1 MRKDAVRLIAA
12 LALAAAVGAVGAS
25 RSGAQEYLA
34 VPADHFGIARVVRA
48 AEAGNA
54 RAQTRLGFM
63 HEYGHG
69 VAQDYSMAAMWYR
82 RAAEQGEPNAQHL
95 LGLLY
100 DKGFGVP
107 VDVIEAHKW
116 LNLAAGRASR
126 GNRDYYARV
135 RNAVGTKMNT
145 LEIAVAQGRARRW
158 FPKREQ

>member
-1 MRKDAVRLIAA
+1 MRKGAWSLLAA
-12 LALAAAVGAVGAS
+12 FVLAAAAGLAQAS
-25 RSGAQEYLA
+25 PPDGPLRIA
-34 VPADHFGIARVVRA
+34 VPADHFGIAQVVRA

-63 HEYGHG
+63 HEHGRG

-107 VDVIEAHKW
+107 IDVIEAHKW
-116 LNLAAGRASR
+116 LNLAAGRAAP
-126 GNRDYYARV
+126 GNRDYFTRM
-135 RNAVGTKMNT
+135 RNSVASKMNT
-145 LEIAVAQGRARRW
+145 GEIAVAQGRARRW
-158 FPKREQ
+158 FPKREW